1 MRNLAFVLAAGVAVL
16 TAPASAAVIGDFGL
30 NGTTANA
37 AGGALTLTN
46 NGGTLGANGITFAA
60 NQGPTISGF
69 ASPAAYSVEMA
80 FSLDT
85 TSGYRKLLDFSN
97 LTLDAGF
104 YNLSGYLN
112 FYPVLT
118 AGTPDFTAGVQSVV
132 VLTHDGTTTSG
143 YVNGVQRW
151 TFAGSN
157 NSLANISSVL
167 QVLQDDHATGQREAS
182 GGFLDYLRVY
192 DTALSAE
199 EVGALT
205 PPGAVPEPASW
216 ALMLTG
222 FGLAGVAIRRQRARR
237 MQPA

>member
-1 MRNLAFVLAAGVAVL
+1 
-16 TAPASAAVIGDFGL
+16 
-30 NGTTANA
+30 
-37 AGGALTLTN
+37 
-46 NGGTLGANGITFAA
+46 
-60 NQGPTISGF
+60 
-69 ASPAAYSVEMA
+69 
-80 FSLDT
+80 
-85 TSGYRKLLDFSN
+85 
-97 LTLDAGF
+97 
-104 YNLSGYLN
+104 
-112 FYPVLT
+112 LT